1 MRLGPL
7 FGFGVLRDSVGLDWD
22 RDWVGLDRGL
32 CRRSFRGLF
41 MGLSFLL
48 WGHGVPIFS
57 LFFLFSF
64 VIGGSG
70 VLSHGAVFGPCFLFL
85 FSFLFFV
92 DMGTFS

>member
-1 MRLGPL
+1 
-7 FGFGVLRDSVGLDWD
+7 
-22 RDWVGLDRGL
+22 
-32 CRRSFRGLF
+32 

-70 VLSHGAVFGPCFLFL
+70 VLSHGVVFGLCFLFL
-85 FSFLFFV
+85 FYFLFFV